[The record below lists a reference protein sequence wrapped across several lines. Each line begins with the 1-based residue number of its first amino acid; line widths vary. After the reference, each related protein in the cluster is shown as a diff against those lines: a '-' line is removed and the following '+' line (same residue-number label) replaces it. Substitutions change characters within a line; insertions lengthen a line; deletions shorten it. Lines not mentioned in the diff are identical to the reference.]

1 MKRLLITGGS
11 GFLGKELAKKLKK
24 NYEII
29 LASRNN
35 GLNQEAEAITGCK
48 TIPMD
53 ITNKDSVYDGFN
65 AFKPEIVI
73 HAGATKY
80 VNISEE
86 QPLECIDV
94 NILGSTNIA
103 RASIEKGVHT
113 VIGIST
119 DKAAPPVPHIY
130 GNSKAIMERMFCSLD
145 YSNDTNF
152 SCVRF
157 GNIAWSTG
165 SVFPIWKK
173 MMLDEG
179 LIKSTGPHMKRFFFS
194 VSDAAD
200 LVIRNLEHI
209 DLTKGKVLSMKMRA
223 SKISDFLDVWKKLYG
238 TSWIDVGKRLGE
250 TTHES
255 MIGETELNFTTQRNL
270 DGVEHFLTSTRELSD
285 SPVDK
290 IFTTGS
296 ADQHTE
302 SEMIKLIE
310 LGMNFDE

>member
-1 MKRLLITGGS
+1 
-11 GFLGKELAKKLKK
+11 
-24 NYEII
+24 
-29 LASRNN
+29 
-35 GLNQEAEAITGCK
+35 
-48 TIPMD
+48 
-53 ITNKDSVYDGFN
+53 
-65 AFKPEIVI
+65 
-73 HAGATKY
+73 
-80 VNISEE
+80 
-86 QPLECIDV
+86 
-94 NILGSTNIA
+94 
-103 RASIEKGVHT
+103 
-113 VIGIST
+113 
-119 DKAAPPVPHIY
+119 
-130 GNSKAIMERMFCSLD
+130 
-145 YSNDTNF
+145 
-152 SCVRF
+152 
-157 GNIAWSTG
+157 
-165 SVFPIWKK
+165 
-173 MMLDEG
+173 MLDEG

-285 SPVDK
+285 LPVDK
-290 IFTTGS
+290 IFTTET